1 MLHQLDHL
9 PPGFLTLAA
18 PELRSIL
25 QGPTLIH
32 LPGLEPQP
40 VFVSV
45 LLHGNEDVGLL
56 ALQGLLQTYVGR
68 RLPRA
73 LSIFVGNV
81 EAARAGVRRLDE
93 QPDFNRIWGRTHP
106 QSAYEVMAGEV
117 VEEMRR
123 REVFVAVD
131 LHNNSGR
138 NPLYSCLCGDAAG
151 HRRLASMFSPLAVL
165 IDGLPSLCSAFSPI
179 CPTVSCECGEIGNVE
194 GVIQAGILI
203 ERCLHASPERFAEGE
218 TGWRPL
224 DVMRAFAVLKVPE
237 ALSLS
242 SDGGEADVRL
252 CPEIETLN
260 FRDVEPGRVLA
271 TASADLAVEPVQ
283 VFGLSGERLHGIVS
297 RNGSEVGLASGGVLA
312 MLTRDVRAIRQD
324 CLGYLMQRLPHAAA

>member
-1 MLHQLDHL
+1 M
-9 PPGFLTLAA
+9 TLAA
-18 PELRSIL
+18 TELQRVL
-25 QGPTLIH
+25 PGPTLIH
-32 LPGLEPQP
+32 LPGVEPRP

-81 EAARAGVRRLDE
+81 DAARAGVRRLDH
-93 QPDFNRIWGRTHP
+93 QPDFNRIWGRVHP
-106 QSAYEVMAGEV
+106 QSAYEAMAVEV
-117 VEEMRR
+117 VEVMRR

-138 NPLYSCLCGDAAG
+138 NPLYSCLCGDGTG

-165 IDGLPSLCSAFSPI
+165 IDGLPSLCSAFSPL
-179 CPTVSCECGEIGNVE
+179 CPTVSCECGEIGNAE
-194 GVIQAGILI
+194 GVIQAGVLI
-203 ERCLHASPERFAEGE
+203 EKCLHASPAAFGEG
-218 TGWRPL
+218 GAGDGPL
-224 DVMRAFAVLKVPE
+224 DVMRAIAVLKVPE
-237 ALSLS
+237 VLSLS
-242 SDGGEADVRL
+242 SDGAEADVRL
-252 CPEIETLN
+252 WPGIESLN
-260 FRDVEPGRVLA
+260 FRDVEPGHVLA
-271 TASADLAVEPVQ
+271 TAAAHLDVEPVQ
-283 VFGLSGERLHGIVS
+283 VFGLSGERLDGIVR